1 MKKILKFS
9 FLLATLVLTTK
20 QVRAKNIDF
29 SLNLIKEDGKTVSF
43 NLKEIN
49 TIALSIF
56 DSNDALIFQEKVTN
70 QDEINRSYD
79 LTALPDGEYFLKAE
93 SDRKIAT
100 YKIEVKGR
108 VAKLGNTAISTVY
121 KPVVVNKN
129 GMVTVNVLNAEQK
142 TVKITVYG
150 VDQAELYTQE
160 IGSNQYVGKVFDLKN
175 VQPGKYT
182 FEIKNNGKTFVE
194 NVIIK

>member
-20 QVRAKNIDF
+20 QVQAKNIDF
-29 SLNLIKEDGKTVSF
+29 SLNLIKEEGKTVTF

-49 TIALSIF
+49 TIDLSIF

-79 LTALPDGEYFLKAE
+79 LTALPDGVYFLKAE

-100 YKIEVKGR
+100 YKIEVKGQ
-108 VAKLGNTAISTVY
+108 VAKLGSSAISTVY

-142 TVKITVYG
+142 PVKITVYG
-150 VDQAELYTQE
+150 LDQAELYTQE
-160 IGSNQYVGKVFDLKN
+160 INSNQYVGKVFDLRN